1 MSRCPYGDD
10 SHRCN
15 IVSHP
20 DAPNDSFC
28 ATCHRRI
35 RFHNEDAASFW
46 TIVQLLLI
54 VAIVLTIV
62 SKPFHRP
69 SLPSL
74 PSSSLLSPPSIV
86 SSP

>member
-10 SHRCN
+10 GYRCN

-20 DAPNDSFC
+20 DAPNDAFC
-28 ATCHRRI
+28 ATCQRRI

-46 TIVQLLLI
+46 TIVQLLLV

-62 SKPFHRP
+62 SKPFYKP
-69 SLPSL
+69 LPSL
-74 PSSSLLSPPSIV
+74 PSSSLLSPPSRF